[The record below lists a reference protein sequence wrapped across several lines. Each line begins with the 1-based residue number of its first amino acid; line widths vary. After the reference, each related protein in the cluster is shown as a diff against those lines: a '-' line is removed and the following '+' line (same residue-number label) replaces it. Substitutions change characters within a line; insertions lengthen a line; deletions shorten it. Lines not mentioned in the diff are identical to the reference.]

1 MSHLK
6 AVQMYTLRKVISDKA
21 SLTEALKKLKAIG
34 YDGVQGGPAKGM
46 TVQEY
51 KDLLDSFGLKECS
64 TGGRLD
70 AMAAGDVK
78 TQVENARILG
88 VTEVSVGTLP
98 RELQDRP
105 EGFKAFAAQL
115 NAAGKALYDAAGLAV
130 NYHNHALEFASFGG
144 GLMGMDILFEETNP
158 QYVHF
163 TLDTHWVTAG
173 GCSPAKWIRKAAGR
187 IPNIHFKDYGINP
200 AAVEIIEGVSKRF
213 AEIGEGNIDWPEV
226 VEACLSLNEIRAY
239 IVEQDQ
245 CPGDPFD
252 SLEISFKKLVSLGL

>member
-6 AVQMYTLRKVISDKA
+6 AVQMYTLREVISDKA

-34 YDGVQGGPAKGM
+34 YDGVQGGPAKDM

-51 KDLLDSFGLKECS
+51 KDLLDSFGMKECS
-64 TGGRLD
+64 TGGKLET
-70 AMAAGDVK
+70 MAAGDVK

-88 VTEVSVGTLP
+88 VTEVGVGTLP
-98 RELQDRP
+98 RELQSSLA
-105 EGFKAFAAQL
+105 GFKTFAAQM
-115 NAAGKALYDAAGLAV
+115 NAAGKALYEADGLAV

-144 GLMGMDILFEETNP
+144 GAKGIDVLFEETDP
-158 QYVHF
+158 RYVHF

-187 IPNIHFKDYGINP
+187 IPNVHFKDYGINP
-200 AAVEIIEGVSKRF
+200 AAVDFIEGVSKRF

-226 VEACLSLNEIRAY
+226 VEACLELHEIKAY
-239 IVEQDQ
+239 IVEQDK

-252 SLEISFKKLVSLGL
+252 SLAISFKKLVALGL